1 MAFGGSAQSPESLT
15 VRFGLWVTALG
26 LHGSG
31 GVEEVKTGNLT
42 DFLEVNEFRLND
54 EPCTAVSGPHS
65 PTR

>member
-31 GVEEVKTGNLT
+31 RVEEVKAGSLT
-42 DFLEVNEFRLND
+42 DFPEVSELP
-54 EPCTAVSGPHS
+54 E
-65 PTR
+65 